1 MVRFSG
7 AGSAQLEADLIL
19 ARSLARR
26 SLMIYS
32 AKSGVT
38 PARTRVE
45 ARYSGQLCSKLGSAS
60 QLGDRLGVLFGV
72 QLGLT
77 RSPRDSEALS
87 PEESSESELGSRFN
101 SGLGIPLGSGIA

>member
-1 MVRFSG
+1 MVLG
-7 AGSAQLEADLIL
+7 AGSAQLEADLVL

-26 SLMIYS
+26 SLRLVRL
-32 AKSGVT
+32 SGVT
-38 PARTRVE
+38 PARTRAE

-60 QLGDRLGVLFGV
+60 RGRLGVRFGV

-77 RSPRDSEALS
+77 RSPRDSEAPS
-87 PEESSESELGSRFN
+87 PEESSESELGWRLN

>member
-7 AGSAQLEADLIL
+7 AGSAQLEADLVL

-26 SLMIYS
+26 SLRIGS

-60 QLGDRLGVLFGV
+60 QLGDRLGVRFGV

-87 PEESSESELGSRFN
+87 PEESSEFFAEPRAQN
-101 SGLGIPLGSGIA
+101 